1 MREAGE
7 EFDVVAVADPA
18 HRFRLKPTLL
28 YGRWAP
34 GARRPQCRSWSV
46 WSYALADDADVRA
59 TPLEPVIGHERPD
72 RFLLTFGSGPSAV
85 AVEVHLATAVAHR
98 RRAA

>member
-7 EFDVVAVADPA
+7 EFDVVGLADPA
-18 HRFRLKPTLL
+18 QSYRLKPTLL

-46 WSYALADDADVRA
+46 WSYAVADDPDVRV
-59 TPLEPVIGHERPD
+59 TPLDSVVGHDRPT
-72 RFLLTFGSGPSAV
+72 RFLLTFGCGSSART
-85 AVEVHLATAVAHR
+85 VEVHLAAAVHR